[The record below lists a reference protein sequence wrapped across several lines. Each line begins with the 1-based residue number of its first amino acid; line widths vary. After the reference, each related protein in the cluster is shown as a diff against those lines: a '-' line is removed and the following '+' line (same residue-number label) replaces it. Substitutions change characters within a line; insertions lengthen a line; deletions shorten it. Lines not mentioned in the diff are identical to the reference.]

1 MLKDFLLKAYQF
13 QIDLNIAHG
22 KSHNLEVFQYYQY
35 DMKGFFADIGGLLG
49 LLLGASL
56 LSLYDLIVAFA
67 IHFRK
72 KVSNWREKR
81 RDGPKKRTMMV

>member
-1 MLKDFLLKAYQF
+1 MRGLSLKAYQF

-56 LSLYDLIVAFA
+56 LSLYDFIVASA
-67 IHFRK
+67 VNVKK
-72 KVSNWREKR
+72 KVSIWALKS
-81 RDGPKKRTMMV
+81 GQ

>member
-1 MLKDFLLKAYQF
+1 MRKDSLRAYLF
-13 QIDLNIAHG
+13 QIDLNIALS

-56 LSLYDLIVAFA
+56 LSLYDFIVASA
-67 IHFRK
+67 VNVRK
-72 KVSNWREKR
+72 KASIWREKR

>member
-1 MLKDFLLKAYQF
+1 MRGLSLKAYQF

-35 DMKGFFADIGGLLG
+35 DMKGFFADLGGLLG

-56 LSLYDLIVAFA
+56 LSLYDFVVASA
-67 IHFRK
+67 MHVRK
-72 KVSNWREKR
+72 KVSIWRGRKN
-81 RDGPKKRTMMV
+81 RTIRV